1 MVRSGGS
8 RRHGLVPCDRAGVIG
23 RPSPLG
29 HPARRQTC
37 GSSFIAPRVN
47 AFHTVQSLNPASASL
62 ERRATRRTGQ
72 LAPIDSR
79 AMALIAARAALEKHA
94 EDVTVMD
101 LRSLSTV
108 TDCFVICTG
117 GSVRQLKALKEHIEQ
132 ALSQQGHRV
141 WHVEGITS
149 NTGPP
154 GAMAPAPHWVLM
166 DCGDVVVH
174 LLDARARELYQ
185 LERLWADA
193 PRIPL
198 TANA

>member
-1 MVRSGGS
+1 
-8 RRHGLVPCDRAGVIG
+8 
-23 RPSPLG
+23 
-29 HPARRQTC
+29 
-37 GSSFIAPRVN
+37 
-47 AFHTVQSLNPASASL
+47 
-62 ERRATRRTGQ
+62 
-72 LAPIDSR
+72 
-79 AMALIAARAALEKHA
+79 
-94 EDVTVMD
+94 MD

-149 NTGPP
+149 NTGRS
-154 GAMAPAPHWVLM
+154 GAMAPEPHWVLM